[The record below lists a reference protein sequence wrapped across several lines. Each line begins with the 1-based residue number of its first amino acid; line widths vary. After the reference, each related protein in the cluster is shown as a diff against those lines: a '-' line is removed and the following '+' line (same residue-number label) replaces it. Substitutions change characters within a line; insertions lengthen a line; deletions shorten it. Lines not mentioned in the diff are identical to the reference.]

1 MAADVVHYTQT
12 DAVIGT
18 LTNGMKVVSTTVTF
32 TNADTAVA
40 TTVYVKPLVR
50 IIGFLSAG
58 NKKPIASAFN
68 VWAKHAT
75 IVNAVTVTPTATTD
89 TGITEIISFGY

>member
-1 MAADVVHYTQT
+1 MAADSVHYTQT

-32 TNADTAVA
+32 TNADTGVA

-50 IIGFLSAG
+50 IIGFISAG
-58 NKKPIASAFN
+58 NKLPVASAFN
-68 VWAKHAT
+68 VWAAHAT
-75 IVNAVTVTPTATTD
+75 IPNGLTVTPTASTN